1 MEVTAF
7 SGYLFLYKIKEVGTT
22 PPLTKNTNL
31 NQTCY
36 KKTNHLMFDYAAKIQ
51 RFCVK

>member
-1 MEVTAF
+1 MKKYMADT
-7 SGYLFLYKIKEVGTT
+7 SKKGIKKEEGTT

-36 KKTNHLMFDYAAKIQ
+36 KKTNHLMYDYETKVNHKS
-51 RFCVK
+51 VK